1 MTGTELLMFGVGLV
15 KTDWPLRRM
24 ATVPDGEREMT
35 VRSGEV
41 EEQFDELQM
50 VKVIGLIVAPR
61 LSVAVAC
68 PRWSNLIVTG

>member
-1 MTGTELLMFGVGLV
+1 MRGTELPMLGVGLV

-24 ATVPDGEREMT
+24 ATVPDGDREMM

-41 EEQFDELQM
+41 GEQFDELQI
-50 VKVIGLIVAPR
+50 VNVIGLIAAPR